1 MGYLLMRMRFLAI
14 LFGLL
19 IVGRLSAQS
28 LAVEV
33 IPFQLINDHI
43 IINIKIN
50 DGGIMNFMFD
60 TGAGGT
66 LISASAAKQLGLDGG
81 SSRTNTGAVGTHE
94 VNIYRGN
101 SLTLGS
107 LEVDGVNL
115 MVDDKD
121 FEEFDDGSSLDG
133 IIGYHILSRYVV
145 TINFDESKLYLF
157 NPKTFDQSSAGLP
170 YSFSLEFNI
179 PKVRGLVVMNIGN
192 SFEGEFL
199 VDTGA
204 RSSILFNT
212 PTVDNYNM
220 VDNIGDNYVL
230 RTTLGSSRKRTK
242 IMFGRIEEVNV
253 FGKSFHHVP
262 VVLNSAREGL
272 LSSDA
277 VNGIIGTP
285 LLKRFNITFDYSRG
299 LLFVNP
305 SDGLRKDFKTNVAGF
320 SIYYQNGQPF
330 IKDLIDRSAADKAG
344 LRNGD
349 EIISINGT
357 LVGELKGREIR
368 RMLQEENIRFEMVI
382 QRNGRLKYTE
392 FTTRSLI

>member
-66 LISASAAKQLGLDGG
+66 LISASAAKELGLDGG

-230 RTTLGSSRKRTK
+230 RTTLGSSRKRNK

-262 VVLNSAREGL
+262 VVLNSAQEGL

-305 SDGLRKDFKTNVAGF
+305 S
-320 SIYYQNGQPF
+320 
-330 IKDLIDRSAADKAG
+330 
-344 LRNGD
+344 
-349 EIISINGT
+349 
-357 LVGELKGREIR
+357 
-368 RMLQEENIRFEMVI
+368 ENH
-382 QRNGRLKYTE
+382 
-392 FTTRSLI
+392 